1 MRVTQTSLILGFI
14 ILWSILLHGLYYPIR
29 VNFSAD
35 QGLFGLE
42 AFRIWQ
48 NKEITLVGPT
58 ASLNFDG
65 HSLIQ
70 GSISYYFMLIWL
82 LLGQFNPIYSS
93 FIFSIFSCLMIVPLY
108 FGSKWL
114 TNRSTALIICLIY
127 GWTPY
132 FVDYTNFLWNP
143 NFQIALSPLIIFFL
157 GKYHQQS
164 KIRWLILTGI
174 IAGILTMFHFQFL
187 IVITLI
193 SVAIIFKYKWKQF
206 FLFISGY
213 LIGFSPLII
222 FEIKNQFYNL
232 QTLLLIIK
240 NPSFGQYSSG
250 TPPHY
255 WLSIV
260 FCVIVFISIM
270 TQKYSLKLPMIKL
283 MLIFSLISLLYYASP
298 PTQAFGM
305 AKNWNYQSEEASFK
319 IIKDQNLASF
329 NIVNLIYETEAS
341 VQHYLIKTQQN
352 NLAISD
358 YDKNQYLFII
368 GNQNLINST
377 QAYQVTEFQP
387 NQLIKIWTLNKDY
400 QLFLYQRQQN

>member
-1 MRVTQTSLILGFI
+1 MKLTQTGAVLAFI
-14 ILWSILLHGLYYPIR
+14 ILWSILLHGLYYPTR

-58 ASLNFDG
+58 ASLNFEG

-82 LLGQFNPIYSS
+82 LLGQFNPVYSS
-93 FIFSIFSCLMIVPLY
+93 FLFSIFSCFMIIPLY

-114 TNRSTALIICLIY
+114 TNRSTAIIICLIY

-143 NFQIALSPLIIFFL
+143 NFQIALSPLLIFFL
-157 GKYHQQS
+157 GKYHQQN
-164 KIRWLILTGI
+164 KIRWLLLTGI
-174 IAGILTMFHFQFL
+174 AAGILTMFHFQFL
-187 IVITLI
+187 IVITFI
-193 SVAIIFKYKWKQF
+193 SLAIIIKYRWKRF
-206 FLFISGY
+206 FFFVSGY
-213 LIGFSPLII
+213 LIGFSPLLI

-255 WLSIV
+255 WLSII
-260 FCVIVFISIM
+260 FCSIIIISLFI
-270 TQKYSLKLPMIKL
+270 QKYTIKLSVIKL
-283 MLIFSLISLLYYASP
+283 MLIFSLISLLYYTSP
-298 PTQAFGM
+298 PAQGFGM
-305 AKNWNYQSEEASFK
+305 GKNWNYQLEETSFK
-319 IIKDQNLASF
+319 IIKDQQLASF
-329 NIVNLIYETEAS
+329 NVVNLIYETEAS

-352 NLAISD
+352 NLMTTD
-358 YDKNQYLFII
+358 YNQNQYLFII
-368 GNQNLINST
+368 GNHNLINST
-377 QAYQVTEFQP
+377 KAYQVTDFKP
-387 NQLIKIWTLNKDY
+387 NLLIKTWSLNEDY
-400 QLFLYQRQQN
+400 QLFLYQRQ